1 MDKQKTYTSLKDEVW
16 DTGICSG
23 CGACVAVCPADAL
36 FFYDEPGITHPNHSG
51 YCKQE
56 SDHVPCGACYEVC
69 PRVLKPKNELLGEYL
84 SLTAARAKTDIPYKQ
99 SGGAV
104 TAILLNA
111 LKSGM
116 IDWVITLSEDKWTHR
131 PVSILIT
138 SAGELMENAGSRY
151 NWNVPILK
159 SIKTAVIEKKL
170 SRLVVV
176 GTPCVVQA
184 ARRIKDSGH
193 DLVKP
198 FGSRIRLIIGLFCTE
213 SFNYY
218 SLMEQILKQNMHIP
232 SYQITKM
239 DIKGN
244 LEISINDDRIEKISL
259 KEIES
264 AIQAG
269 CRSCTDFSALDSDIS
284 AGSVGTQDGWTT
296 LLIRTDEGSNFMQSA
311 VQEGMLE
318 LNSAVDINPINH
330 LAQKKV
336 SRKK

>member
-16 DTGICSG
+16 DAGICSG

-56 SDHVPCGACYEVC
+56 IDHVPCGACYEVC
-69 PRVLKPKNELLGEYL
+69 PRVIKHKDELLGEYL
-84 SLTAARAKTDIPYKQ
+84 SLNAARSKTEIPYKQ

-111 LKSGM
+111 LNSGM
-116 IDWVITLSEDKWTHR
+116 IDGVITLSEDRWSHK
-131 PVSILIT
+131 PVSVLIT
-138 SAGELMENAGSRY
+138 SAGELIENAGSRY
-151 NWNVPILK
+151 NWSIPILK
-159 SIKTAVIEKKL
+159 SIKSAVIEKKL

-218 SLMEQILKQNMHIP
+218 SLMEQILKQNMQIQ

-239 DIKGN
+239 DVKGN
-244 LEISINDDRIEKISL
+244 LEISMADDRIEKISL
-259 KEIES
+259 KEIDS
-264 AIQAG
+264 AIQPG

-284 AGSVGTQDGWTT
+284 AGSVGTKDGWTT
-296 LLIRTDEGSNFMQSA
+296 LLVRTEEGSAFVRSA

-318 LNSAVDINPINH
+318 LNSDVDLNPINR
-330 LAQKKV
+330 LAQKKA
-336 SRKK
+336 SRK